1 MASASRCPKPWK
13 WPCGN
18 AVLSAS
24 FLRRR
29 FPPLAKL
36 FGIRGW
42 FYNIAGYK
50 ARSIDG
56 PCDFTLPPYNEYVV
70 LGPDKPDEV
79 AADIAKKIGHPV
91 AITDINDLEGQ
102 ILGTSDKSIDRG
114 LLCKILK
121 DNPLGQCSEQTPM
134 GVIRKA

>member
-1 MASASRCPKPWK
+1 M
-13 WPCGN
+13 
-18 AVLSAS
+18 
-24 FLRRR
+24 
-29 FPPLAKL
+29 
-36 FGIRGW
+36 
-42 FYNIAGYK
+42 
-50 ARSIDG
+50 
-56 PCDFTLPPYNEYVV
+56 PPYNEYVV
-70 LGPDKPDEV
+70 LGPAQPDET
-79 AADIAKKIGHPV
+79 AQKMSQCLGGIKV